1 MHARVGPRAAT
12 TQPQKKETP
21 VLQRLARGCDF
32 LQPPIMAGT
41 GFELPTNNP
50 RYSRMS
56 DKSGTECGA
65 LGAQN
70 DVTFD
75 PQLAAVLDVWLALPA
90 AIKAGILA
98 ILHAVK

>member
-1 MHARVGPRAAT
+1 M
-12 TQPQKKETP
+12 
-21 VLQRLARGCDF
+21 
-32 LQPPIMAGT
+32 QPPIMAGT

-75 PQLAAVLDVWLALPA
+75 PELAAVLDVWLALPA